1 MHVIYHLSSFLFAI
15 IYVALSERGGY
26 IIAAREGEVPGMGLV
41 VLVSPDL
48 EECSIPRQW
57 VKKFASF
64 LLVDPF
70 ITLTN

>member
-1 MHVIYHLSSFLFAI
+1 
-15 IYVALSERGGY
+15 
-26 IIAAREGEVPGMGLV
+26 MGLV